1 MNFKKGCIVPN
12 SELIIESFKVDDGYI
27 IANLENENIESLI
40 NYFSSKTKENISMF
54 FEIPLVEDETNAQ
67 PNSYKKGVYYLDGLS
82 YDEVKEL
89 FKRYKDVFLEDG
101 LLRFGLF
108 SSALGDEIQ
117 IGKYNV
123 CYVISNNLNDYETL
137 LSSYNVKKVDSLVTA
152 WDTFTSDSYGKSSL
166 VTINNKTI
174 YNVKNELEEIGLY
187 QDGVIED

>member
-54 FEIPLVEDETNAQ
+54 FEIPLVEDDINAH

-108 SSALGDEIQ
+108 SSALGEEIQ

-123 CYVISNNLNDYETL
+123 CYVISNNLNDYENL